1 MFHPERKNISQK
13 AKKLIAVS
21 LTLNEIYDLA
31 RIVTLLYKKIKKNKC
46 LLKVGKKTLIEN
58 TILAV
63 KEAKIL
69 DLSIVVGFKAKK
81 IKSHLKKYNKIKFII
96 NKKYNSIVL

>member
-1 MFHPERKNISQK
+1 MKFI
-13 AKKLIAVS
+13 L
-21 LTLNEIYDLA
+21 LA
-31 RIVTLLYKKIKKNKC
+31 AGKSTRLYKKIKKNKC

-63 KEAKIL
+63 QEAKIL

-81 IKSHLKKYNKIKFII
+81 IKSHLQKKNCQNIY
-96 NKKYNSIVL
+96 